1 MATPF
6 PARPL
11 VACYPELMESPVAP
25 PWHNTLDLGNKLPEL
40 NTATVIGITVAITGN
55 VLISLALNLQKLAHK
70 RGEAEKLER
79 RRTTNGASH
88 PNGTHEAGEYPRP
101 PEALPSDDEPL
112 PQAAVLLAQRSD
124 YGSTSRSG
132 SNTSLHQMAVSPKK
146 TLLSRL
152 FRKQHQAANG
162 IASER
167 TTLLPVDV
175 ITEEQVMSARR
186 PKRKPSNEVLDFEE
200 GNESDYLKSKV
211 WWLGFALMNVGE
223 MGNFISYAWAPASVV
238 APLGTFALVA
248 NCVFA
253 PLMLSERFRKR
264 DVLGILIA
272 VIGAVTVVLA
282 SNASD
287 TRLDPDALL
296 VAISQTPFIVYTC
309 VYVVGIIVLSI
320 LSQGKPGRQWV
331 FVDVG
336 LCALFGGFT
345 VLSTKAVSTLLTM
358 EWLEMFTKW
367 ITYPTIAVLALTGV
381 GQIRYL
387 NRALMRFD
395 AKVVV
400 PIQFVLFTMS
410 VIVGSAILYGDF
422 KKASFHQLVTFLY
435 GCAATFTGVFII
447 AWEPG
452 RGAPEDEIAS
462 PVEDL
467 SDPDGTE
474 PEDDVEP
481 LGRRK
486 RPTLVLPN
494 GFREHQLLH
503 KQSAVSML
511 ALSPARPLLMVHTPP
526 REIPDRFRERDGER
540 DVQTPLSG
548 SQRRRAISYMGDDI
562 RPRTA
567 RQGSAGRN
575 GSVGRFSLASA
586 GLPRSDDTNT
596 TNTASSPGDIH

>member
-1 MATPF
+1 
-6 PARPL
+6 
-11 VACYPELMESPVAP
+11 
-25 PWHNTLDLGNKLPEL
+25 
-40 NTATVIGITVAITGN
+40 GITVAITGN

-70 RGEAEKLER
+70 RGEAEKLR
-79 RRTTNGASH
+79 RRRAAKPAANGSGNGAAH
-88 PNGTHEAGEYPRP
+88 PEGIPEAAEYPQTETP
-101 PEALPSDDEPL
+101 DEP
-112 PQAAVLLAQRSD
+112 PQAEAALLVAQRSD
-124 YGSTSRSG
+124 YGSTSRSN
-132 SNTSLHQMAVSPKK
+132 SNASLHELSARPKK

-152 FRKQHQAANG
+152 FRPKQQNG
-162 IASER
+162 VASER

-175 ITEEQVMSARR
+175 ITEEQLLAAATPRPK
-186 PKRKPSNEVLDFEE
+186 PKRKPSSNDVSEE

-248 NCVFA
+248 NCIFA

-264 DVLGILIA
+264 DIVGIMIA
-272 VIGAVTVVLA
+272 VVGAVTVVLA

-287 TRLDPDALL
+287 TRLDPEALL
-296 VAISQTPFIVYTC
+296 IAISQTPFIIYTC

-320 LSQGKPGRQWV
+320 LSQGPAGRQWV

-358 EWLEMFTKW
+358 QWFEMFTKW

-395 AKVVV
+395 AKVVI

-410 VIVGSAILYGDF
+410 AIVGSAILYGDF
-422 KKASFHQLVTFLY
+422 KTATFHQLVTFLY

-447 AWEPG
+447 AWEPQG
-452 RGAPEDEIAS
+452 GESEDEMES
-462 PVEDL
+462 PIEDL
-467 SDPDGTE
+467 PNTDGAET
-474 PEDDVEP
+474 EDDEGTISP
-481 LGRRK
+481 AGARRK
-486 RPTLVLPN
+486 RPALVLPS

-526 REIPDRFRERDGER
+526 REVPEHRFRERDAER
-540 DVQTPLSG
+540 GDPQTPHSG
-548 SQRRRAISYMGDDI
+548 SQRRRAISYMGDDT
-562 RPRTA
+562 RPRIA
-567 RQGSAGRN
+567 RNGVGRN
-575 GSVGRFSLASA
+575 GSVGRFSLANGFSLASA
-586 GLPRSDDTNT
+586 RSDDTTTTTTT
-596 TNTASSPGDIH
+596 TNAASSLEDGR